1 MKNNFLGFNIQIN
14 PLSKIIFKNKT
25 TVINTINPHSYCVA
39 KKDKNFEK
47 ALKSSDILLPD
58 GIGIVWA
65 EKFLNGR
72 KIKKIAGY
80 DLFVFLMNKLQIEN
94 GSVFFL
100 GASEETL
107 YKIKEK
113 CKLQYPNI
121 IFNCYSPPFI
131 ERFTKEDSMEM
142 CKKVNLITPNVLF
155 VGMTAPKQ
163 EKWVHEFRGNLD
175 ADIICSIGAVFDF
188 YAGNIKRSSNFWI
201 YLGLE
206 WLPRLVKE
214 PKRLFYRNFISTP
227 KFIFEIIKMKFF

>member
-1 MKNNFLGFNIQIN
+1 
-14 PLSKIIFKNKT
+14 
-25 TVINTINPHSYCVA
+25 
-39 KKDKNFEK
+39 
-47 ALKSSDILLPD
+47 
-58 GIGIVWA
+58 
-65 EKFLNGR
+65 
-72 KIKKIAGY
+72 
-80 DLFVFLMNKLQIEN
+80 
-94 GSVFFL
+94 
-100 GASEETL
+100 
-107 YKIKEK
+107 
-113 CKLQYPNI
+113 
-121 IFNCYSPPFI
+121 
-131 ERFTKEDSMEM
+131 MEM